1 MVKIGKVFAK
11 LEKAF
16 TPPPTVTKAIEKAF
30 TPPPLPSPSTVT
42 KAIEKAFT
50 TPAPLPAPSSI
61 TKAVEKAFTPTPSV
75 TKELENAVKAI
86 APKPQQAPTPPQ
98 DQVQQSQEV
107 QSQEV
112 QSQEVQSR
120 EVQSRDQQ
128 QVLAIVNSLNFN
140 DPYTLGIIAIIGI
153 IVLYILKKL
162 LFNKK

>member
-75 TKELENAVKAI
+75 TKELENVVKAI
-86 APKPQQAPTPPQ
+86 APKPQQAPPQDQAQEVQAPPPQ
-98 DQVQQSQEV
+98 DQVQQSQ
-107 QSQEV
+107 
-112 QSQEVQSR
+112 
-120 EVQSRDQQ
+120 DQQ
-128 QVLAIVNSLNFN
+128 QQTQVLAIVNSLNT
-140 DPYTLGIIAIIGI
+140 YTLGIYAIIGI

-162 LFNKK
+162 IKIK

>member
-11 LEKAF
+11 L
-16 TPPPTVTKAIEKAF
+16 EKAF

-75 TKELENAVKAI
+75 TKEFENVV
-86 APKPQQAPTPPQ
+86 APKPQQAPTPPPQDQVQQQSQ
-98 DQVQQSQEV
+98 DQVQQSQ
-107 QSQEV
+107 QS
-112 QSQEVQSR
+112 
-120 EVQSRDQQ
+120 
-128 QVLAIVNSLNFN
+128 QVLAIVNLLNFN

>member
-42 KAIEKAFT
+42 KAIEQAFT
-50 TPAPLPAPSSI
+50 TPVPLPAPSSI
-61 TKAVEKAFTPTPSV
+61 MKAVEKATSPV
-75 TKELENAVKAI
+75 TKELENAVKTL
-86 APKPQQAPTPPQ
+86 APKPQQAPTPPPQ
-98 DQVQQSQEV
+98 DQVQQSQDQV
-107 QSQEV
+107 QQSQ
-112 QSQEVQSR
+112 QSQI
-120 EVQSRDQQ
+120 
-128 QVLAIVNSLNFN
+128 LAIVNLLNFN

-162 LFNKK
+162 LFNK

>member
-61 TKAVEKAFTPTPSV
+61 TKAVEKATPSV
-75 TKELENAVKAI
+75 TKELENVV
-86 APKPQQAPTPPQ
+86 APKPQQAPPLPQDQAQEVQAPQQQSQ

-107 QSQEV
+107 QSQDQV
-112 QSQEVQSR
+112 QQSQA
-120 EVQSRDQQ
+120 
-128 QVLAIVNSLNFN
+128 LAIVNSLNFN

>member
-11 LEKAF
+11 L
-16 TPPPTVTKAIEKAF
+16 EKAF

-42 KAIEKAFT
+42 KAIEQAVT
-50 TPAPLPAPSSI
+50 TPVPLPAPSSI
-61 TKAVEKAFTPTPSV
+61 TKAVEKATSPV
-75 TKELENAVKAI
+75 TKELENAVKTL
-86 APKPQQAPTPPQ
+86 APKPQQAPTPPPPQ

-107 QSQEV
+107 QSQDQV
-112 QSQEVQSR
+112 QQSQA
-120 EVQSRDQQ
+120 
-128 QVLAIVNSLNFN
+128 LAIVNSLNFN